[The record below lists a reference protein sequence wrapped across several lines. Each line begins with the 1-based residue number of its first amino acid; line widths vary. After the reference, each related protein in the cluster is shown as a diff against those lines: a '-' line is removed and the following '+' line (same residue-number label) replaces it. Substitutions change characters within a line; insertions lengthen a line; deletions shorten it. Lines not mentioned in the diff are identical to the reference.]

1 MLFLESG
8 LYFTRVI
15 GLMMA
20 LSTAEKGVQGWIFI
34 GLGHN
39 IYKQCEIRVLCET
52 SHPMESSLACLVL
65 PNLLGLQIVLDYQF
79 NFSGVL
85 APIKKS

>member
-20 LSTAEKGVQGWIFI
+20 LSTAEKGVRGWVCI

-39 IYKQCEIRVLCET
+39 GSSLLCET
-52 SHPMESSLACLVL
+52 VPYNESSLGKVSVRVISA
-65 PNLLGLQIVLDYQF
+65 IHTDY
-79 NFSGVL
+79 
-85 APIKKS
+85 KY